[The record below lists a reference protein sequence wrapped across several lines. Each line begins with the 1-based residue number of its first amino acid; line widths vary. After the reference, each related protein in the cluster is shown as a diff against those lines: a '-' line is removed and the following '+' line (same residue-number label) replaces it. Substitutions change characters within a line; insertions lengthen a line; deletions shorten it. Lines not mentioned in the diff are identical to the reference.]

1 MCKILLLPHVS
12 PTLSHVNVGPL
23 LRLHWI
29 NDNLE
34 FLHLDVYMSSLLYR
48 TKPWT
53 IMDHVLRN
61 TKILQSVRYDPP
73 CCIMQPGLGLVYF
86 HHTDDSRVQLTFK
99 LEEETGSL
107 RHVCV
112 WIDVSP
118 HSCNSEFCAN
128 MCKSSAC
135 TASSLTVYFFNLI
148 RIHRTDYLYYV
159 NFVGLMV
166 TVEMCVGISVS
177 CMPLIAR
184 LHKAKKEKLRANLT
198 LAGKKLKNLIYKAKS
213 KRVSE
218 KRNADLEI
226 GTYDQIDAIR
236 GNSETS
242 LKTPDL
248 VIVSPMRNVEHD
260 PAQLDVHIT
269 RATMSFAT
277 QSSSSME

>member
-1 MCKILLLPHVS
+1 
-12 PTLSHVNVGPL
+12 
-23 LRLHWI
+23 
-29 NDNLE
+29 
-34 FLHLDVYMSSLLYR
+34 
-48 TKPWT
+48 
-53 IMDHVLRN
+53 MDYVIWN
-61 TKILQSVRYDPP
+61 AKILQSIRYDTP
-73 CCIMQPGLGLVYF
+73 CGILQPGLGPVHL
-86 HHTDDSRVQLTFK
+86 HHTDDCRIQPTFE

-107 RHVCV
+107 RHVRV
-112 WIDVSP
+112 WIDVSLHP
-118 HSCNSEFCAN
+118 CNIEFCAN

-248 VIVSPMRNVEHD
+248 VIVSPMRTVEHD

-269 RATMSFAT
+269 RGTMTFTS
-277 QSSSSME
+277 QNSMV